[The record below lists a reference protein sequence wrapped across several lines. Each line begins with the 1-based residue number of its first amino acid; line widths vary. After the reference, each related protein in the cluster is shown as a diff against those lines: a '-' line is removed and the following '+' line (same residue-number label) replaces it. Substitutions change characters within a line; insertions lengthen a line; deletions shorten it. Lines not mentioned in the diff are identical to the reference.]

1 MDAAD
6 ISWLCQI
13 MNIVSCLPGDFFHKN
28 SSVRQIWTRGKTD
41 ICLDPLFTIL
51 LTSEIA
57 EMWEVLQPSQDY
69 LLWNISWD
77 FDSQYAIF
85 LVFVCI
91 CCRVCVRLFAE
102 HLKMFKSLQAEDLIK
117 CPCQMLLSGGTFRHW
132 NVVDARADSSSPLFQ
147 DVSSTRRSSSYSKS
161 FKTFQK
167 NIQAANRKSTDF
179 ANLGIGRRWAS
190 KLNLYS
196 SQLS

>member
-1 MDAAD
+1 MDSAD
-6 ISWLCQI
+6 ISWLCH
-13 MNIVSCLPGDFFHKN
+13 IVSCSPGDSFTKN

-77 FDSQYAIF
+77 FDSQHAIF

-91 CCRVCVRLFAE
+91 CYRVCVRLFAE
-102 HLKMFKSLQAEDLIK
+102 HLKITQDVQISASWGSHQVSLPNAPQWWD
-117 CPCQMLLSGGTFRHW
+117 F
-132 NVVDARADSSSPLFQ
+132 SPLEYSWCQ
-147 DVSSTRRSSSYSKS
+147 GRKLYIVSRC
-161 FKTFQK
+161 FKHPPLF
-167 NIQAANRKSTDF
+167 
-179 ANLGIGRRWAS
+179 
-190 KLNLYS
+190 KLL
-196 SQLS
+196 